1 MRRLILGFFTVMV
14 LAGPLSAATDDK
26 DAPAERTLCQVL
38 ASQELDVDGQS
49 CNTQFVASLVELD
62 GAETPAIEP
71 DVG

>member
-1 MRRLILGFFTVMV
+1 MV
-14 LAGPLSAATDDK
+14 DGDPAGPDLV
-26 DAPAERTLCQVL
+26 EQFLLGHHL
-38 ASQELDVDGQS
+38 AYVAQQHRKYLQWLVLDVDGQS